1 MSQKTMESFFKRP
14 KSVAA
19 ADGLPDAKV
28 RKVEVDAVPGLTEE
42 QRNQI
47 ERNRKEALGR
57 LNRNRTVA
65 LVQSEKVAFVSM
77 AGTTGSTKMEQLLD
91 DSWKPILK
99 NYLNTPQFRDLD
111 KWVSQQRKTQ
121 KVFPPEAN
129 VFNAFGA
136 AKFDDVKVVIIGQDP
151 YHGDGQAHG
160 LCFSVQHG
168 VARPPSLLNI
178 FKELQKDIPGF
189 TIPKHG
195 SLQSWA
201 DQGVLLLNSVL
212 TVEAYKAGSHA
223 NKGWEKFTDEV
234 ISQIS
239 SRKKNVVFLLWG
251 RYAENK
257 GKRIDRKKHHV
268 LVSSHPSPLAAS
280 RGGWFGCKHFSK
292 ANELLKKSGFPPVQ
306 WNLPQ

>member
-1 MSQKTMESFFKRP
+1 MESFFKRP

-19 ADGLPDAKV
+19 SGGLPDAKV
-28 RKVEVDAVPGLTEE
+28 RKLEVDALPGLTEE
-42 QRNQI
+42 QRKQI
-47 ERNRKEALGR
+47 ERNRIEALGR
-57 LNRNRTVA
+57 LNRNRTFA
-65 LVQSEKVAFVSM
+65 PVQSEKVAFVSI
-77 AGTTGSTKMEQLLD
+77 AGTTTTPKMEQLLD
-91 DSWKPILK
+91 DSWKPVLK
-99 NYLNTPQFRDLD
+99 NYLNTPHFRDLD
-111 KWVSQQRKTQ
+111 AWVSQQRKT
-121 KVFPPEAN
+121 KNVFPPEAN

-160 LCFSVQHG
+160 LCFSVQRG

-189 TIPKHG
+189 AIPKHG

-268 LVSSHPSPLAAS
+268 LVASHPSPLAVS

-292 ANELLKKSGFPPVQ
+292 ANELLKKSGLSPVQ